1 MGGGGTLLFRGASY
15 VITYTWCLLSYH
27 LISKESTNANKQTN
41 KPTGIGLVIIRY
53 TPTPFVRPD
62 INSYGCLFSRFASRL
77 NIFIL
82 YNIEMDNSRL
92 FSSALDFQLLA
103 PNTC

>member
-77 NIFIL
+77 KIYSIIL
-82 YNIEMDNSRL
+82 KKKIREYSRA
-92 FSSALDFQLLA
+92 FSIFQLLA
-103 PNTC
+103 TNTC